1 MWLPLTC
8 TLIQVYVTC
17 SFFFFLFCLTHS
29 FNYLLS
35 SPAPSGPPTN
45 IRVIKVTSVDV
56 DLVWKRPDFPI
67 FASFIYTLY
76 WGTARNELE
85 VKPVLWCTMWLR
97 RCAFVW
103 LCVLC
108 VYIWCLC
115 GSVWS
120 VLKCC
125 TCTYHGINPPLP
137 PSQISPPSG
146 WIGLSSSF
154 ISPWLLS

>member
-1 MWLPLTC
+1 MQFTMTNIIPDGLNYSPNCCQYFIHWCNHYAIRKDHMKLTNVNC
-8 TLIQVYVTC
+8 CDVVAFDMHLDSGVCDLQ
-17 SFFFFLFCLTHS
+17 FFFFLFCLTHS

-85 VKPVLWCTMWLR
+85 VKPVL
-97 RCAFVW
+97 
-103 LCVLC
+103 
-108 VYIWCLC
+108 
-115 GSVWS
+115 
-120 VLKCC
+120 
-125 TCTYHGINPPLP
+125 
-137 PSQISPPSG
+137 
-146 WIGLSSSF
+146 
-154 ISPWLLS
+154 